1 MKQLQSHISLI
12 NYTRKFNNRKNYII
26 LNRLFIVFMLF
37 FIGFSCKD
45 SQEKTQPVKR
55 DLTESVYSSVT
66 IQPDS
71 LYQVYAIVAGI
82 LDKNL
87 VEEGDLV
94 SKDKPIIQIINNTP
108 KLNTQNAKLSFDLA
122 KENYNGRA
130 TILSAIEDEIISATL
145 QYKNDSI
152 NFFRQKNI
160 WEQNIGSKVEYD
172 TKKLKYQLSSNNLN
186 LLQSKYNRTK
196 NELKTALK
204 QAENNYKTS
213 LIATKDFTVKSKIN
227 GKIYA
232 LNKNQGEIISTMEPI
247 ASIGSAIDFIIE
259 MLVDEVDIVKIS
271 INQKVIINLDAY
283 KGEVFTGKVSKIYP
297 KKDERNQT
305 FLVEALFDRAPKK
318 LYPGLSGEAN
328 IIIDKRE
335 GVLTIP
341 KEYLI
346 DGNKV
351 KIDDGEVT
359 INTGLQNMDFV
370 EVLSGI
376 TEETSIYKPD

>member
-1 MKQLQSHISLI
+1 MYNRIFAVSLI
-12 NYTRKFNNRKNYII
+12 IFC
-26 LNRLFIVFMLF
+26 
-37 FIGFSCKD
+37 FSCSDK
-45 SQEKTQPVKR
+45 QEKINPIKR

-71 LYQVYAIVAGI
+71 LYQVYSIVAGI
-82 LDKNL
+82 LEENL

-94 SKDKPIIQIINNTP
+94 TKDKPIIQIINNTP
-108 KLNTQNAKLSFDLA
+108 KLNTQNAKLSLDLA
-122 KENYNGRA
+122 RENYNGSA
-130 TILSAIEDEIISATL
+130 AILSGIKDEILAATL

-186 LLQSKYNRTK
+186 LLKSKYNRTK
-196 NELKTALK
+196 NELNTAVK

-213 LIATKDFTVKSKIN
+213 LISTKDFTVKSKIN
-227 GKIYA
+227 GKVYA

-247 ASIGSAIDFIIE
+247 ASIGSANDFTIE
-259 MLVDEVDIVKIS
+259 MLVDEVDIVKIL
-271 INQKVIINLDAY
+271 INQKVIISLDAY
-283 KGEVFTGKVSKIYP
+283 NDEVFTGKVSKIYP

-305 FLVEALFDRAPKK
+305 FLVEALFDEAPKT

-328 IIIDKRE
+328 IIIDNRE
-335 GVLTIP
+335 DVLTIP

-346 DGNKV
+346 EGNKV
-351 KIDDGEVT
+351 KTDDGEVA
-359 INTGLQNMDFV
+359 IQTGLQNMDFV

-376 TEETSIYKPD
+376 TEETNIYKPD

>member
-1 MKQLQSHISLI
+1 M
-12 NYTRKFNNRKNYII
+12 FNKY
-26 LNRLFIVFMLF
+26 LVVLVLLFS
-37 FIGFSCKD
+37 FSCKD
-45 SQEKTQPVKR
+45 NKEKIKPVAR

-87 VEEGDLV
+87 VEEGYMV
-94 SKDKPIIQIINNTP
+94 SKNQAIMQIINNTP
-108 KLNTQNAKLSFDLA
+108 KLNTQNAKLSLELA
-122 KENYNGRA
+122 RENFNGSA
-130 TILSAIEDEIISATL
+130 AILSGIEDEILAATL

-152 NFFRQKNI
+152 NYFRQKNI

-186 LLQSKYNRTK
+186 LLKSKYNRTK
-196 NELKTALK
+196 NELKTAVK

-213 LIATKDFTVKSKIN
+213 LIATKDFTLKSKIN
-227 GKIYA
+227 GKVYS
-232 LNKNQGEIISTMEPI
+232 LNKNQGEIVSTMEPL
-247 ASIGSAIDFIIE
+247 ASIGSATDFLIE

-271 INQKVIINLDAY
+271 KNQKVIIGLDAY
-283 KGEVFTGKVSKIYP
+283 KDEVFTGKVSKIYP

-305 FLVEALFDRAPKK
+305 FLVEAIFDKAPKT

-328 IIIDKRE
+328 IIISTKKD
-335 GVLTIP
+335 VLTIA
-341 KEYLI
+341 KEYLFE
-346 DGNKV
+346 GNKV
-351 KIDDGEVT
+351 ITDDGEIT
-359 INTGLQNMDFV
+359 IETGLQNMDFV

-376 TEETSIYKPD
+376 SEESNIYKPD

>member
-1 MKQLQSHISLI
+1 MFNRIIIVALI
-12 NYTRKFNNRKNYII
+12 INC
-26 LNRLFIVFMLF
+26 
-37 FIGFSCKD
+37 FSCNDK
-45 SQEKTQPVKR
+45 QEKINPLKR

-71 LYQVYAIVAGI
+71 MYQVYAIVAGI

-87 VEEGDLV
+87 VEEGNV
-94 SKDKPIIQIINNTP
+94 VTKDKPIIQIINNTP
-108 KLNTQNAKLSFDLA
+108 KLNTQNAKLSLDLA
-122 KENYNGRA
+122 RENYNGSA
-130 TILSAIEDEIISATL
+130 AILTGIEDEIIAATL

-186 LLQSKYNRTK
+186 LLKSKYDRTK

-213 LIATKDFTVKSKIN
+213 LISTKDFTVKSKIN
-227 GKIYA
+227 GKVYS
-232 LNKNQGEIISTMEPI
+232 LNKNEGEIISTIEPI
-247 ASIGSAIDFIIE
+247 ASIGSATDFIIE
-259 MLVDEVDIVKIS
+259 MLVDEVDIARITKK
-271 INQKVIINLDAY
+271 QKVFITLDAY
-283 KGEVFTGKVSKIYP
+283 KDEVFTGKVSKIYP

-305 FLVEALFDRAPKK
+305 FLVEGLFDESPKT

-328 IIIDKRE
+328 IIIDNRE
-335 GVLTIP
+335 DVLTIP

-346 DGNKV
+346 EGTMV
-351 KIDDGEVT
+351 KTDDGDIT
-359 INTGLQNMDFV
+359 IETGLQNMDFV

-376 TEETSIYKPD
+376 TEETNIYKPDR

>member
-1 MKQLQSHISLI
+1 M
-12 NYTRKFNNRKNYII
+12 FNKY
-26 LNRLFIVFMLF
+26 LVVLVLLFS
-37 FIGFSCKD
+37 FSCKD
-45 SQEKTQPVKR
+45 NKEKLQPVAR

-87 VEEGDLV
+87 VDEGDMV
-94 SKDKPIIQIINNTP
+94 SKNQPIMQIINNTP
-108 KLNTQNAKLSFDLA
+108 KLNTQNAKLSLELA
-122 KENYNGRA
+122 QENYNGSA
-130 TILSAIEDEIISATL
+130 AILSGIEDEILAATL

-152 NFFRQKNI
+152 NYFRQKNI

-172 TKKLKYQLSSNNLN
+172 TRKLKYQLSSNNLN

-213 LIATKDFTVKSKIN
+213 LIATKDFTVTSKIN

-232 LNKNQGEIISTMEPI
+232 LYKNQGEIISTMEPL
-247 ASIGSAIDFIIE
+247 AAIGSSTDFIIE

-271 INQKVIINLDAY
+271 IGQTVIISLDAY
-283 KGEVFTGKVSKIYP
+283 EGEIYTGKVSKIYP

-305 FLVEALFDRAPKK
+305 FTLEAVFDEAPIK
-318 LYPGLSGEAN
+318 LYPGLSGESN
-328 IIIDKRE
+328 IIISAKKE
-335 GVLTIP
+335 VLTIP

-346 DGNKV
+346 DRNQV
-351 KIDDGEVT
+351 KTDDGIIT
-359 INTGLQNMDFV
+359 IETGLQNMDYV
-370 EVLSGI
+370 EVVSGI
-376 TEETSIYKPD
+376 SVETNIYKPD